1 MLARSWSRAVP
12 HQAAAAAATQPAAVT
27 VRLALP
33 VPVWDRRSTVAVTAK
48 KGNNKIKAPNKADLP
63 SKV

>member
-1 MLARSWSRAVP
+1 MP
-12 HQAAAAAATQPAAVT
+12 HNASTATATQPAAVT

-33 VPVWDRRSTVAVTAK
+33 VPAWDRRSTVAVTAK
-48 KGNNKIKAPNKADLP
+48 KGNNKTKAPNKADLP